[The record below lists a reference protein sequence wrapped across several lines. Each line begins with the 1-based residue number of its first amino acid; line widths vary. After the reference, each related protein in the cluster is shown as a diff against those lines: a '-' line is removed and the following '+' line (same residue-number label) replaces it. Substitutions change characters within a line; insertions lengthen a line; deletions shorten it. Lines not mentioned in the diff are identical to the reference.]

1 MGNYVNLDDC
11 AERLCTVLDRVG
23 YLSIRQ
29 AEKINYNN
37 VLADAAIRELCN
49 SNRAFYS
56 DNKKF
61 ILRQP
66 WRKPYMPVVNAV
78 DVMLA
83 FLMNIDIHSIFG
95 QEFIAKTANEDEKE
109 ELSPF
114 NPEKD
119 RLLLGFARNKRIY
132 EIYSA
137 RNKDELHG
145 LYDYL
150 KTRHQNY
157 LDNGGDNEGIRYL
170 IMVTTESLFLY
181 EAKDVPYLY
190 AFVYLNPETHEP
202 QFYNPQSAA
211 LENEEE

>member
-1 MGNYVNLDDC
+1 MGNYVDINEC
-11 AERLCTVLDRVG
+11 KNRLCTVLDRVG

-29 AEKINYNN
+29 AEKINFNN

-49 SNRAFYS
+49 CNQAFLSQNR
-56 DNKKF
+56 KF
-61 ILRQP
+61 VLRQP

-83 FLMNIDIHSIFG
+83 FLMNIDIKSIFV
-95 QEFIAKTANEDEKE
+95 QEFIAKTDSADEKE

-114 NPEKD
+114 NPEND

-137 RNKDELHG
+137 RNKEELYS
-145 LYDYL
+145 LYEYL
-150 KTRHQNY
+150 KSRHQNY
-157 LDNGGDNEGIRYL
+157 LENGGEDNGIRYL

-190 AFVYLNPETHEP
+190 AFVHLNPETHEP
-202 QFYNPQSAA
+202 EFYNPQSPD
-211 LENEEE
+211 EKEE